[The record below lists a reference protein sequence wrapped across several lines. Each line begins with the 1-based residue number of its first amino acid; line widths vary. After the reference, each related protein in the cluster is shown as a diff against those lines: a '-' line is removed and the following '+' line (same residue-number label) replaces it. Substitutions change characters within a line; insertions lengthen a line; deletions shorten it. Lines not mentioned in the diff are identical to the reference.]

1 MGISAFTRFFIPK
14 SDRTIQLFG
23 LIAAFFSFL
32 IYSYLFNFHH
42 RDDFYIFIASIII
55 LLPAQL
61 YLIKSLKASGKWKII
76 GLFILLRLPVFTGFP
91 VLSDDYFR
99 FRWDAALLAQWEDP
113 YAAKPE
119 SISATVHQQID
130 PDSTLLHGMNSAQ
143 YYSVYPPLQQF
154 FFMPG
159 MLGNTVYEAVFY
171 YRLMFLFA
179 EILCLLLFFRL
190 INYYNE
196 WKQKYLY
203 YVFSPLVIIEGIG
216 NLHFEIFVVLF
227 MLMALYLFLKN
238 KWLGSALMLG
248 LSAGIKLIPLVY
260 LPLSLRPLSRKSFRY
275 AVIVIVVFILTFL
288 PVYFTGNIL
297 NFKESL
303 NLYSGSFEFNASL
316 YYLIRYVW
324 EMQVGYNPI
333 QQLGPIMQALT
344 FVVIL
349 TIALWKKKENI
360 QDYLSS
366 AVLILTVYL
375 LFSTTVHPWYIIPL
389 LALTVFTKFNFPLVW
404 SFAIFLSYSHYQYGA
419 FEENYLLIGLEY
431 FTLVMTVYF
440 ERRKFREEA
449 VRDHTAIA

>member
-1 MGISAFTRFFIPK
+1 
-14 SDRTIQLFG
+14 
-23 LIAAFFSFL
+23 
-32 IYSYLFNFHH
+32 
-42 RDDFYIFIASIII
+42 
-55 LLPAQL
+55 
-61 YLIKSLKASGKWKII
+61 
-76 GLFILLRLPVFTGFP
+76 
-91 VLSDDYFR
+91 
-99 FRWDAALLAQWEDP
+99 
-113 YAAKPE
+113 
-119 SISATVHQQID
+119 
-130 PDSTLLHGMNSAQ
+130 
-143 YYSVYPPLQQF
+143 
-154 FFMPG
+154 
-159 MLGNTVYEAVFY
+159 
-171 YRLMFLFA
+171 
-179 EILCLLLFFRL
+179 
-190 INYYNE
+190 
-196 WKQKYLY
+196 
-203 YVFSPLVIIEGIG
+203 
-216 NLHFEIFVVLF
+216 
-227 MLMALYLFLKN
+227 
-238 KWLGSALMLG
+238 
-248 LSAGIKLIPLVY
+248 
-260 LPLSLRPLSRKSFRY
+260 
-275 AVIVIVVFILTFL
+275 
-288 PVYFTGNIL
+288 
-297 NFKESL
+297 L

>member
-1 MGISAFTRFFIPK
+1 
-14 SDRTIQLFG
+14 
-23 LIAAFFSFL
+23 
-32 IYSYLFNFHH
+32 
-42 RDDFYIFIASIII
+42 
-55 LLPAQL
+55 
-61 YLIKSLKASGKWKII
+61 
-76 GLFILLRLPVFTGFP
+76 
-91 VLSDDYFR
+91 
-99 FRWDAALLAQWEDP
+99 
-113 YAAKPE
+113 
-119 SISATVHQQID
+119 
-130 PDSTLLHGMNSAQ
+130 
-143 YYSVYPPLQQF
+143 
-154 FFMPG
+154 
-159 MLGNTVYEAVFY
+159 
-171 YRLMFLFA
+171 
-179 EILCLLLFFRL
+179 
-190 INYYNE
+190 
-196 WKQKYLY
+196 
-203 YVFSPLVIIEGIG
+203 
-216 NLHFEIFVVLF
+216 